1 MLFIT
6 NLLIFYVL
14 SKDWCEL
21 CITLGK
27 QFGKLN
33 TPQTQPIEPQKPSK
47 MTIIE
52 QTITLSVED
61 VKDLVRKLIVAKL
74 YDNDNATFSLKII
87 ERGNAEIIFP
97 FPNCLSIIEPVND
110 ANGH

>member
-1 MLFIT
+1 
-6 NLLIFYVL
+6 
-14 SKDWCEL
+14 
-21 CITLGK
+21 
-27 QFGKLN
+27 
-33 TPQTQPIEPQKPSK
+33 

-52 QTITLSVED
+52 QTITLSVGE
-61 VKDLVRKLIVAKL
+61 VKEIVRKLVLAGLLSPLDDPKDKEADAEKKKL
-74 YDNDNATFSLKII
+74 RDEDNATFSLKIV